1 MFNSSTIARFCV
13 VLAALTLGA
22 CASSPQYVAADDAS
36 DFGHYSTKL
45 ADNRYRVV
53 YNGNDRIDL
62 NKTKDYALLRAAELT
77 LQEGYSW
84 FEVVDR
90 ATTTTE
96 TKLDKPHAGVSYE
109 QSYEVQRNCGLLGC
123 TETVRPR
130 TSTGVHVDTRSP
142 ESKHSYA
149 LEVLMGNGE
158 MPEKGGNYYD
168 ASSVASSI
176 WERM

>member
-1 MFNSSTIARFCV
+1 MFNSSLIARTAS
-13 VLAALTLGA
+13 VLACLALGA
-22 CASSPQYVAADDAS
+22 CASSPQYVAADGSS

-53 YNGNDRIDL
+53 YNGNNRIDL

-90 ATTTTE
+90 AATTRE
-96 TKLDKPHAGVSYE
+96 RNVNDPHSGVGIE
-109 QSYEVQRNCGLLGC
+109 RSYEVERNCGLLGC
-123 TETVRPR
+123 TERVRP
-130 TSTGVHVDTRSP
+130 STTVGMHVETGRP
-142 ESKHSYA
+142 EEKHSYA

-168 ASSVASSI
+168 ASNVAKSI

>member
-1 MFNSSTIARFCV
+1 MFNLSTIARTAT
-13 VLAALTLGA
+13 VLATLALGA
-22 CASSPQYVAADDAS
+22 CASSPQYVAADDAG

-53 YNGNDRIDL
+53 YNGNKRIDL
-62 NKTKDYALLRAAELT
+62 NKTKDFALLRAAELT

-90 ATTTTE
+90 ATTTKE
-96 TKLDKPHAGVSYE
+96 KSFREPRSGASIERSYDVE
-109 QSYEVQRNCGLLGC
+109 RSCGLLGC
-123 TETVRPR
+123 TERVRPR
-130 TSTGVHVDTRSP
+130 TTVGMEVGTGSP
-142 ESKHSYA
+142 QEQHSYA
-149 LEVLMGNGE
+149 LEILMGNGE

>member
-1 MFNSSTIARFCV
+1 MLNLSTIARTAT
-13 VLAALTLGA
+13 VLAALAMAA
-22 CASSPQYVAADDAS
+22 CASSPQYVAADDS
-36 DFGHYSTKL
+36 DDFGHYSTKL

-53 YNGNDRIDL
+53 YNGNDRINL

-90 ATTTTE
+90 ATTTKE
-96 TKLDKPHAGVSYE
+96 TGSREPHSGVGVE
-109 QSYEVQRNCGLLGC
+109 RSYEVERNCGLLGC
-123 TETVRPR
+123 SERVRP
-130 TSTGVHVDTRSP
+130 STTVGMHVETGSP
-142 ESKHSYA
+142 ESAHSYA

-158 MPEKGGNYYD
+158 IPEKGGNFYD
-168 ASSVASSI
+168 ASSVAKSI